1 MSAPDTGKQRN
12 NRQLTVAMIVRD
24 GEKLVVPTLDCV
36 REIADEILVADTG
49 SIDRTRPVS
58 LARATKVVS
67 IPWTDDFSAARN
79 ALLDRASGEWI
90 LWLDAGE
97 TISAETAAEIRRF
110 VDDDADPAHAYLL
123 MVRLPAKDE
132 LLAAEQ
138 VGRIRLM
145 PNNKALRFSGR
156 VREQL
161 QPAIATLGIT
171 IEPMTWH
178 VLRSMADHD
187 PAVKKRKAR
196 RDLKLAELS
205 IRDAG
210 PTAGSLLATGEAWS
224 NMSQSQQAIDSFRQ
238 ALTHCTR
245 GSTDM
250 LEAYYGMLAAYENL
264 PEVKEQQIQ
273 TCVEALEIFPHDAQ
287 LLCAMANYMQNRGRI
302 DLACRAYRAA
312 VEHGQVNLETW
323 HLVAIREVA
332 MTCLSMSLELMG
344 SDEEARQVL
353 EELLKTQPQSLRL
366 RRRMIDLLI
375 KHDRRREALEHVAQL
390 PSGDPIQADALR
402 GAVRG
407 ACLAAKNDWSGA
419 RAYLQVA
426 YDSGCRDVLCLKWL
440 SIALYSRS
448 EFAAAAPLIDQW
460 QAAAP
465 GNLEA
470 QKYAEALATQRQI
483 GAPPAAP
490 AAVKLRIDSPAPL
503 TANLFATRDPATS
516 PPLSPPPVAS

>member
-1 MSAPDTGKQRN
+1 MSATDCGKQGN
-12 NRQLTVAMIVRD
+12 HRQLTVAMIVRD
-24 GEKLVVPTLDCV
+24 SEKLVIPTLDCV

-49 SIDRTRPVS
+49 SIDRTRPVA
-58 LARATKVVS
+58 LARATKVVT

-79 ALLDRASGEWI
+79 ALLDRASGEWV

-110 VDDDADPAHAYLL
+110 VDEDADPAHAYLL
-123 MVRLPAKDE
+123 MVRLPAGDE
-132 LLAAEQ
+132 ALAAEQ
-138 VGRIRLM
+138 VGRVRLI

-161 QPAIATLGIT
+161 QPAMATLGMT

-178 VLRSMADHD
+178 VLRSLSDHD
-187 PAVKKRKAR
+187 PAAKKRKAR

-205 IRDAG
+205 VRDAG
-210 PTAGSLLATGEAWS
+210 PTASALLAMGEAWS
-224 NMSQSQQAIDSFRQ
+224 NMSQSQQAIDCFQQ
-238 ALTHCTR
+238 AMRHCTR

-250 LEAYYGMLAAYENL
+250 LEAYYGMLAAYESL
-264 PEVKEQQIQ
+264 PDAKEQQVQ
-273 TCVEALEIFPHDAQ
+273 TCVDALEIFPHDAQ
-287 LLCAMANYMQNRGRI
+287 LLCAMANYMQNRGRV

-344 SDEEARQVL
+344 DDEEARKVL
-353 EELLKTQPQSLRL
+353 DELLKMEPQSVRL
-366 RRRMIDLLI
+366 RRRIIDLLV
-375 KHDRRREALEHVAQL
+375 KKDRRREALEHASHL
-390 PSGDPIQADALR
+390 PTDDSVQADALR

-407 ACLAAKNDWSGA
+407 ACLAAKGDWSGA

-426 YDSGCRDVLCLKWL
+426 YDTGCRDVLCLKWL
-440 SIALYSRS
+440 SIALFSLHDY
-448 EFAAAAPLIDQW
+448 AGAAPIVAEW

-470 QKYAEALATQRQI
+470 QKYAESLALRPQPATPI
-483 GAPPAAP
+483 ASVP
-490 AAVKLRIDSPAPL
+490 VNVRIDSAAPL
-503 TANLFATRDPATS
+503 TANLFNSRHPAMT
-516 PPLSPPPVAS
+516 PPTTPPPVTS